1 MQNENQ
7 ENQNEF
13 ERREH
18 GYANTMGELLGAF
31 TSHIVEADTQSKNA
45 ALQRIESLLQGENIK
60 FAATTKLVGLDQE
73 LETRV
78 SVPRITIGPINPV
91 IIDSATIKTSMSVSA
106 TQESQTKANVT
117 AGVETSAN
125 FGIPG
130 LGGGSVK
137 INAQTSVESSQKRK
151 DDYTSTCDVEVT
163 MKQGE
168 PPEGLMKIIDA
179 LNETTAKGL
188 ELNGRIIE
196 VQATRLMNQ
205 VDTTD
210 VASTPISGQTGDAGD
225 AGDATAAG
233 Q

>member
-7 ENQNEF
+7 ENQENQNVNNENEF

-45 ALQRIESLLQGENIK
+45 ALQRIETLLAGENIR

-73 LETRV
+73 LETKV

-91 IIDSATIKTSMSVSA
+91 IIDSATIKTSMTVSA
-106 TQESQTKANVT
+106 TQESQTTVNAS
-117 AGVETSAN
+117 AGVETAAN

-137 INAQTSVESSQKRK
+137 INAQTSVESSQKRQ
-151 DDYTSTCDVEVT
+151 DDYTSTCEVEVT
-163 MKQGE
+163 MKQGD

-205 VDTTD
+205 VD
-210 VASTPISGQTGDAGD
+210 ANPQLSTG
-225 AGDATAAG
+225 GDATAAA